1 MNKTLTI
8 HNRITGE
15 TKTFAMGATSRGRM
29 APGVRFHADKRRAT
43 RSEDRRALRRDW
55 RDE

>member
-29 APGVRFHADKRRAT
+29 APGVRFHADKRKAT
-43 RSEDRRALRRDW
+43 RSEDRREVRQNW
-55 RDE
+55 RDF